1 MRKVMGFFSLLVVL
15 SLLLTACGPAAT
27 PPPATP
33 TSPPAATPTPAPTPE
48 KVIKVGQVTD
58 VGGIDDRSFNQTAW
72 LGVQQAIDE
81 LGIEGR
87 YLESQSAADYE
98 PNINTFL
105 SEGYDMIITVGFMI
119 MDATFAAANANP
131 DTDFVWVDGFSD
143 PAVTNLAA
151 VVTATDGPAFLA
163 GYLAAGVTQTGK
175 VGTYGGI
182 QIPTV
187 EIFMVGFEHGVE
199 YYNEQHG
206 TSVEVLG
213 WNSETRTGTF
223 TGDFENTDNGRR
235 VTESFLDE
243 EADIIL
249 PVAGPVGLGTAA
261 VCLERGCMMIG
272 VDADMYYTAPDYA
285 SVMLTSI
292 MKNMNVAIFQAIQGE
307 VNGTFQGG
315 SDILLTLANDGA
327 QLAPLHDFDSQVPQ
341 SLKDELEQLKQGLI
355 DGTISTGWPLP
366 E

>member
-1 MRKVMGFFSLLVVL
+1 MRKVMGFFSLVVVL
-15 SLLLTACGPAAT
+15 SLLLAACA
-27 PPPATP
+27 
-33 TSPPAATPTPAPTPE
+33 PAATPTPTPTPA

-119 MDATFAAANANP
+119 MDASFAAAKANP

-143 PAVTNLAA
+143 PEVTNLAA
-151 VVTATDGPAFLA
+151 VVTATDAPAFLA
-163 GYLAAGVTQTGK
+163 GYVAASVTKTGK
-175 VGTYGGI
+175 VGTYGGV

-187 EIFMVGFEHGVE
+187 EIFMVGFEHGVQ

-213 WNSETRTGTF
+213 WDSETRTGSF
-223 TGDFENTDNGRR
+223 TGDFESTDNGRR
-235 VTESFLDE
+235 LTESLLDE
-243 EADIIL
+243 GADIIL

-261 VCLERGCMMIG
+261 VCLERGCMMVG
-272 VDADMYYTAPDYA
+272 VDADMYYTAADYA

-292 MKNMNVAIFQAIQGE
+292 MKNMNVAIFQAIQDE
-307 VNGTFQGG
+307 VNGAFKGG
-315 SDILLTLANDGA
+315 SDYLLNLANDGA
-327 QLAPLHDFDSQVPQ
+327 QLAPFHDFDSQVPQ
-341 SLKDELEQLKQGLI
+341 SVKDELEQIKQGLI
-355 DGTISTGWPLP
+355 DGSISTGWPLP